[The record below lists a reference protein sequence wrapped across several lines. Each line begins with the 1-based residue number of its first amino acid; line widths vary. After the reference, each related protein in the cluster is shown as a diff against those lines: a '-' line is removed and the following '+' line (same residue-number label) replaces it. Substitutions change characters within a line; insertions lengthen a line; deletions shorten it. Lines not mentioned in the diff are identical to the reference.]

1 MPRTKE
7 GLKEQKE
14 QVNGEMWG
22 IGNGNGNGVYGIWV
36 LYCLIRALCLGRL
49 KVQLLSLQESAEDNG
64 SCHLQ

>member
-22 IGNGNGNGVYGIWV
+22 IGNGNGVYGIWV